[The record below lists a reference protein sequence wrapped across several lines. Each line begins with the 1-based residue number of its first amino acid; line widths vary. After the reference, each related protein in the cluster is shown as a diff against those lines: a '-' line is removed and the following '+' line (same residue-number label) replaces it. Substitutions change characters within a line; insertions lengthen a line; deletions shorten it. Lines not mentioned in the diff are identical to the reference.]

1 MEFPPGDWCIFEA
14 TSFETAPPRAAA
26 DVCVEVMAQITP
38 NGRIMD
44 HWGIATGGIT
54 MLKTT
59 VDLATLIPATSILP
73 RCSISYEVWP
83 ADIGI
88 RRNMTTSQWLDL
100 YTLIA
105 ANEVTAVDEG
115 NQPVENQT
123 IIDNL
128 KALPAKTV
136 ISAAIRWAV
145 CVSEEGRIEIQLQ
158 ALPAAVST
166 LSAKPIFKR

>member
-26 DVCVEVMAQITP
+26 DVCVEVMAQIRP

-44 HWGIATGGIT
+44 HWRIATGGTT

-59 VDLATLIPATSILP
+59 VDLATLIPVTSILP
-73 RCSISYEVWP
+73 RCSITYEVWP

-88 RRNMTTSQWLDL
+88 RCNMTTSQWQE
-100 YTLIA
+100 

-115 NQPVENQT
+115 NQPVESQT

>member
-1 MEFPPGDWCIFEA
+1 MEFPPGEWSIFEA
-14 TSFETAPPRAAA
+14 ASFETAPPRTAA
-26 DVCVEVMAQITP
+26 DVCVKIMAQIRP
-38 NGRIMD
+38 NGRVMD
-44 HWGIATGGIT
+44 HWRIATGGT
-54 MLKTT
+54 AMLTT
-59 VDLATLIPATSILP
+59 AVDLASLIPATAILP
-73 RCSISYEVWP
+73 RCVITYEKWP

-88 RRNMTTSQWLDL
+88 RRNMTTSQWYDL
-100 YTLIA
+100 YSIIS
-105 ANEVTAVDEG
+105 ANEITAVDEA
-115 NQPVENQT
+115 NQPVECQT

-166 LSAKPIFKR
+166 LTAKPIFKR

>member
-1 MEFPPGDWCIFEA
+1 
-14 TSFETAPPRAAA
+14 
-26 DVCVEVMAQITP
+26 
-38 NGRIMD
+38 
-44 HWGIATGGIT
+44 
-54 MLKTT
+54 
-59 VDLATLIPATSILP
+59 
-73 RCSISYEVWP
+73 
-83 ADIGI
+83 
-88 RRNMTTSQWLDL
+88 MTTSQWLDL

-128 KALPAKTV
+128 KVLPAKTV